1 MKENFAT
8 EKMKDIGPRIR
19 MLLDE
24 NDIKVKEAAADLN
37 IELTHYYRLLNGERP
52 MTVDNIMAH
61 SDYLDV
67 SVLFIIFGIEGKDIL
82 KARVIEPGEINVMI
96 DMLLE
101 ATMKLDDEDKKEKMS
116 KILNVLNVLLKSMK

>member
-67 SVLFIIFGIEGKDIL
+67 SVLYIIFGIEGKDIL
-82 KARVIEPGEINVMI
+82 KARVMEPGEINVMI

>member
-67 SVLFIIFGIEGKDIL
+67 SVLYIIFGIEGKDIL
-82 KARVIEPGEINVMI
+82 KARVMEPGEINVMI

-101 ATMKLDDEDKKEKMS
+101 ATMKLDDENKKEKMS